1 MMKREVEIDDF
12 ARLEE
17 RINAL
22 IGLVGSLRKDKD
34 ALAEKIQDQ
43 EVKITDLN
51 REVEQ
56 LKAVRDNARARVV
69 SLLEKIEGLDIG

>member
-1 MMKREVEIDDF
+1 MMKKETEIDNF
-12 ARLEE
+12 ALLEE

-22 IGLVGSLRKDKD
+22 IDLVGSLRKDKD

-56 LKAVRDNARARVV
+56 LKAVRENARARVV

>member
-1 MMKREVEIDDF
+1 MEKETEIDNF
-12 ARLEE
+12 ALLEE

-22 IGLVGSLRKDKD
+22 IDLVGSLRKDKD

-56 LKAVRDNARARVV
+56 LKAVRENARARVV

>member
-1 MMKREVEIDDF
+1 MKREAEIDDF

>member
-1 MMKREVEIDDF
+1 MKREVEIDDF

>member
-1 MMKREVEIDDF
+1 MMKKEAEIDDF
-12 ARLEE
+12 AQLEE

-34 ALAEKIQDQ
+34 ALAGKIQDQ
-43 EVKITDLN
+43 EVKITDLT